1 MFLKRFIVFL
11 FLSLF
16 TVYVYSQWT
25 DDEIYNANTGA
36 TASVLTK
43 EEKKVVVYVNL
54 ARLYPKKFLQMVVKN
69 YERPSGFTTI
79 DKGSRYYTSLVS
91 TLSYMHSTYALNF
104 DISMYYYAKCWAEEM
119 GRKGIIGHNRISCI
133 DGYFSEC
140 CQYGYSL
147 GRDIVF
153 ALLLDEGVPSLGHRT
168 NLLENRP
175 RCIGVK
181 ISSHSQY
188 EYGAVIDCGYEVP
201 LNKVDY
207 RSRDVSRQFRKE
219 INEELGLIDTG
230 DGYVNYNNSEVSSQS
245 VTKSNLTVE
254 PQPNKCNSSTN
265 SASGTSNE
273 NAVKNSNDTPNSLCK
288 GNKTTK
294 KARHKFYDYSGKRF
308 LSIVNASYSYDFGD
322 ARHMM
327 LLGVLGFRYKMFGF
341 SLLDFEMGVF
351 PFSKSFGWSPKLE
364 LYIPVSKSF
373 SINMH
378 AGTSV
383 DITYLG
389 QYLLNDYTYSDANFY
404 VSGVWGI
411 SLYHAGLRN
420 LPFKFFCEYRYPFMG
435 TFQSKGFYVGFQM
448 SPGLV
453 FN

>member
-1 MFLKRFIVFL
+1 MRKLIVLL
-11 FLSLF
+11 FCAFYAILCFSR
-16 TVYVYSQWT
+16 
-25 DDEIYNANTGA
+25 DEFDG
-36 TASVLTK
+36 
-43 EEKKVVVYVNL
+43 
-54 ARLYPKKFLQMVVKN
+54 
-69 YERPSGFTTI
+69 
-79 DKGSRYYTSLVS
+79 S
-91 TLSYMHSTYALNF
+91 TLSEEEMKLYNLVMQYRASMGLYSIPLSKSLTYVAQVHVRDLDRYYSLDNNGICNMHSWSSNGNWSSCCYTSDHARATCMWNKPSELTSYRGRGYEIAYASYGNATADGALEGWKKSPKHHETIINQGIWQSRWNAIGVGIYNNYAVIWF
-104 DISMYYYAKCWAEEM
+104 GREQDTEPVIPCIVSDFVYSNGETKNIIKNSAYAKED
-119 GRKGIIGHNRISCI
+119 NR
-133 DGYFSEC
+133 
-140 CQYGYSL
+140 
-147 GRDIVF
+147 
-153 ALLLDEGVPSLGHRT
+153 
-168 NLLENRP
+168 
-175 RCIGVK
+175 
-181 ISSHSQY
+181 
-188 EYGAVIDCGYEVP
+188 
-201 LNKVDY
+201 
-207 RSRDVSRQFRKE
+207 
-219 INEELGLIDTG
+219 
-230 DGYVNYNNSEVSSQS
+230 EVSSQS
-245 VTKSNLTVE
+245 VIKSNLTVE
-254 PQPNKCNSSTN
+254 PQPNKSNYSTN

-273 NAVKNSNDTPNSLCK
+273 NSVKNSNDTPNTLWNS
-288 GNKTTK
+288 NKTTK

-364 LYIPVSKSF
+364 LYIPISKSF